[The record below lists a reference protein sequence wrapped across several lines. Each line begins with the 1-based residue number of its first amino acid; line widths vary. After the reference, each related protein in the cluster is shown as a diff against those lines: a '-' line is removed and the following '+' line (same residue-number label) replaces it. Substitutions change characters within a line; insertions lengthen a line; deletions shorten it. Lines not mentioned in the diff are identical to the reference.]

1 MKNNAFNA
9 LLGTELPII
18 QAPMAGVQ
26 DSQMAI
32 AVSNVGGLGSLPCG
46 MLNKD
51 AIVKE
56 LQLIQQATNRPFNL
70 NFFCHEMPEYDAN
83 KHEEWQKTLQP
94 YFAEVG
100 ATVQAQPNAP
110 TRVPFNHDIADA
122 IEPFAPPVISFHF
135 GLPADDLLARI
146 RGWGGKILSTATT
159 VDEALWLEAK
169 GVDGI
174 IAQGLE
180 AGGHRGMFL
189 SDDLST
195 QLGLMALLP
204 QIVKRVNLPVI
215 AAGGIADKSGVAAAL
230 KLGASAVQVGS
241 AYLLCDE
248 AKTSSLHRYA
258 IASERAQHTAVTNVF
273 SGRPARGIVNR
284 AMSELGYICESAPK
298 FPYASIEM
306 TQLRALMEK
315 QNRDEFTPLW
325 CGQNSSGCKE
335 VSAAEMTLSLV
346 EGIDLSLCS
355 SD

>member
-1 MKNNAFNA
+1 MINKVFNT

-26 DSQMAI
+26 DSQMTI

-56 LQLIQQATNRPFNL
+56 LQLIKQATNRPFNL

-83 KHEEWQKTLQP
+83 KHEKWQKTLQP
-94 YFAEVG
+94 YFSEVD

-110 TRVPFNHDIADA
+110 TRMPFNHDIADA

-135 GLPADDLLARI
+135 GLPDDDLLARI
-146 RGWGGKILSTATT
+146 RGWGGKILSSATT

-189 SDDLST
+189 SDDLTT
-195 QLGLMALLP
+195 QLSLMALLP
-204 QIVKRVNLPVI
+204 QIAKRVNLPVI
-215 AAGGIADKSGVAAAL
+215 AAGGIADRSGVEAAL
-230 KLGASAVQVGS
+230 SRS
-241 AYLLCDE
+241 ECR
-248 AKTSSLHRYA
+248 SSWQRLF
-258 IASERAQHTAVTNVF
+258 VV
-273 SGRPARGIVNR
+273 
-284 AMSELGYICESAPK
+284 
-298 FPYASIEM
+298 
-306 TQLRALMEK
+306 
-315 QNRDEFTPLW
+315 
-325 CGQNSSGCKE
+325 
-335 VSAAEMTLSLV
+335 
-346 EGIDLSLCS
+346 
-355 SD
+355 

>member
-1 MKNNAFNA
+1 
-9 LLGTELPII
+9 
-18 QAPMAGVQ
+18 AGVQ

-83 KHEEWQKTLQP
+83 KHEEWRKTLQT

-110 TRVPFNHDIADA
+110 TRMPFSHDIADA

-195 QLGLMALLP
+195 QLGLMA
-204 QIVKRVNLPVI
+204 
-215 AAGGIADKSGVAAAL
+215 
-230 KLGASAVQVGS
+230 
-241 AYLLCDE
+241 
-248 AKTSSLHRYA
+248 
-258 IASERAQHTAVTNVF
+258 
-273 SGRPARGIVNR
+273 
-284 AMSELGYICESAPK
+284 
-298 FPYASIEM
+298 
-306 TQLRALMEK
+306 
-315 QNRDEFTPLW
+315 
-325 CGQNSSGCKE
+325 
-335 VSAAEMTLSLV
+335 
-346 EGIDLSLCS
+346 
-355 SD
+355 

>member
-1 MKNNAFNA
+1 M
-9 LLGTELPII
+9 
-18 QAPMAGVQ
+18 
-26 DSQMAI
+26 
-32 AVSNVGGLGSLPCG
+32 
-46 MLNKD
+46 
-51 AIVKE
+51 
-56 LQLIQQATNRPFNL
+56 
-70 NFFCHEMPEYDAN
+70 
-83 KHEEWQKTLQP
+83 
-94 YFAEVG
+94 
-100 ATVQAQPNAP
+100 
-110 TRVPFNHDIADA
+110 PFNHDIADA

-135 GLPADDLLARI
+135 GLPDDDLLARI
-146 RGWGGKILSTATT
+146 RGWGGKILSSATT

-215 AAGGIADKSGVAAAL
+215 AAGGIADRNGVEAAL

-273 SGRPARGIVNR
+273 R
-284 AMSELGYICESAPK
+284 AGQHE
-298 FPYASIEM
+298 
-306 TQLRALMEK
+306 AL
-315 QNRDEFTPLW
+315 
-325 CGQNSSGCKE
+325 
-335 VSAAEMTLSLV
+335 
-346 EGIDLSLCS
+346 
-355 SD
+355 

>member
-56 LQLIQQATNRPFNL
+56 LQLIKQATNRPFNL

-110 TRVPFNHDIADA
+110 TRMPFNHDIADA

-174 IAQGLE
+174 IAQGL
-180 AGGHRGMFL
+180 
-189 SDDLST
+189 
-195 QLGLMALLP
+195 MALLP

-215 AAGGIADKSGVAAAL
+215 AAGGIADKSGVEAAL

-346 EGIDLSLCS
+346 EGIDLN
-355 SD
+355 

>member
-100 ATVQAQPNAP
+100 AIVQAQPNAP
-110 TRVPFNHDIADA
+110 TRMPFNHDIADA

-146 RGWGGKILSTATT
+146 RGWGGRSFRQRPLWMKHCGWKQKALTALSLKAWRL
-159 VDEALWLEAK
+159 VDTEACFYRM
-169 GVDGI
+169 I
-174 IAQGLE
+174 
-180 AGGHRGMFL
+180 
-189 SDDLST
+189 
-195 QLGLMALLP
+195 
-204 QIVKRVNLPVI
+204 
-215 AAGGIADKSGVAAAL
+215 
-230 KLGASAVQVGS
+230 
-241 AYLLCDE
+241 YLL
-248 AKTSSLHRYA
+248 
-258 IASERAQHTAVTNVF
+258 N
-273 SGRPARGIVNR
+273 
-284 AMSELGYICESAPK
+284 
-298 FPYASIEM
+298 
-306 TQLRALMEK
+306 
-315 QNRDEFTPLW
+315 
-325 CGQNSSGCKE
+325 
-335 VSAAEMTLSLV
+335 
-346 EGIDLSLCS
+346 
-355 SD
+355 

>member
-70 NFFCHEMPEYDAN
+70 NFFCHEMPKYDAN

-110 TRVPFNHDIADA
+110 TRMPFNHDIADA

-135 GLPADDLLARI
+135 GLPADDLL
-146 RGWGGKILSTATT
+146 
-159 VDEALWLEAK
+159 
-169 GVDGI
+169 
-174 IAQGLE
+174 
-180 AGGHRGMFL
+180 
-189 SDDLST
+189 
-195 QLGLMALLP
+195 P

-215 AAGGIADKSGVAAAL
+215 AAGGIANKSGVEAAL